1 MRRLLSVPVMALLL
15 VGLAVAPAQAGPRAI
30 DWHPCEADD
39 TAECGTLELPVDW
52 SRPRGATFGLP
63 VARRIATDQERRIGS
78 LVFGPGGPGDSG
90 VQRILDHN
98 RFSKELFAR
107 FDVVSFDP
115 RGVGVCGTAEARP
128 PVIMVNEA
136 AFGEMRDYNARQ
148 RDACRDVPVYR
159 HADTASA
166 ARDLDALRAA
176 LGDRQLTFHGSSYGS
191 LLAQQ
196 YAELF
201 PGRVRAIVAESVV
214 DHDLGTRGFMM
225 SQAANGQA
233 IFDRWVAWCDATVS
247 CALHGRD
254 VRAVW
259 SALPAG
265 FDRDVMAFRAFYQG
279 DFAGLAEKVARG
291 EHGGVSLP
299 PMATNVFCADWALP
313 VRSFTEYD
321 ALLREARRVA
331 PDLLPVAAV
340 LGVAAC
346 LGTPVPVRNPQH
358 AVSVHGLARPMLLIN
373 ARYDPA
379 SAYAWATRVAGQ
391 LGAEGVLVTYE
402 GVRHGTYSL
411 TCMGAL
417 VDRYLVDLAVPQ
429 RGTSCPE

>member
-1 MRRLLSVPVMALLL
+1 MRRLLSVQLMALLL
-15 VGLAVAPAQAGPRAI
+15 VGLAVAPASAHPRSI
-30 DWHPCEADD
+30 DWHACEADD

-52 SRPRGATFGLP
+52 SRPRGETFALP
-63 VARRIATDQERRIGS
+63 LARRTAPDREHRIGS

-98 RFSKELFAR
+98 RFSTELFAR

-115 RGVGVCGTAEARP
+115 RGVGVCAETEARP
-128 PVIMVNEA
+128 PVIMDSPA
-136 AFGEMRDYNARQ
+136 AFAEMRDYNARQ

-214 DHDLGTRGFMM
+214 DHGLDTRAFTM
-225 SQAANGQA
+225 SQAVNGQA

-247 CALHGRD
+247 CALHGQD

-259 SALPAG
+259 NALPAG

-279 DFAGLAEKVARG
+279 DFAGLAAKVARG

-313 VRSFTEYD
+313 VRSFAEYR
-321 ALLREARRVA
+321 ALLDDARRVA
-331 PDLLPVAAV
+331 PDLLPVAAA
-340 LGVAAC
+340 LGIAAC
-346 LGTPVPVRNPQH
+346 LGAPVPVRNPQH
-358 AVSVHGLARPMLLIN
+358 VVSVHSLDRPMLLIN
-373 ARYDPA
+373 ARFDPA

-402 GVRHGTYSL
+402 GVRHGTYSQS
-411 TCMGAL
+411 CVKAL
-417 VDRYLVDLAVPQ
+417 VDRYLVDLTVPP

>member
-1 MRRLLSVPVMALLL
+1 MALLL
-15 VGLAVAPAQAGPRAI
+15 VGLAVTPARAETARQI
-30 DWHPCEADD
+30 DWHPCDAVSG
-39 TAECGTLELPVDW
+39 AECGDLVLPVDW
-52 SRPRGATFGLP
+52 SRPRGETFVLP
-63 VARRIATDQERRIGS
+63 VARRIATDREHRIGS

-90 VQRILDHN
+90 VQRIIDHN
-98 RFSKELFAR
+98 RFSTELFAR

-115 RGVGVCGTAEARP
+115 RGVGACDTSAVGARP
-128 PVIMVNEA
+128 PVIMESPA
-136 AFGEMRDYNARQ
+136 AFAQMKGYNARL

-191 LLAQQ
+191 LLAQR

-214 DHDLGTRGFMM
+214 DHDLDTRGFVRT
-225 SQAANGQA
+225 QAANGQQ
-233 IFDRWVAWCDATVS
+233 IFDRWVTWCDTTVS
-247 CALHGRD
+247 CALHGQD

-259 SALPAG
+259 HSLPAG
-265 FDRDVMAFRAFYQG
+265 FDRDVRAFRAFYQG
-279 DFAGLAEKVARG
+279 DFAGLATTVAALARG
-291 EHGGVSLP
+291 ETVPPPALP
-299 PMATNVFCADWALP
+299 PMATQVFCADWSLP
-313 VRSFTEYD
+313 VRSWAAYD
-321 ALLREARRVA
+321 GLLREARRIA

-340 LGVAAC
+340 LGIASC
-346 LGTPVPVRNPQH
+346 LGAPVPVRNPQH
-358 AVSVHGLARPMLLIN
+358 PVSVHGLDRPMLLIN

-391 LGAEGVLVTYE
+391 LGAEGVLVTYA
-402 GVRHGTYSL
+402 GVQHGTYSRP
-411 TCMGAL
+411 CVGAL
-417 VDRYLVDLAVPQ
+417 VDRYLVDLAVPA